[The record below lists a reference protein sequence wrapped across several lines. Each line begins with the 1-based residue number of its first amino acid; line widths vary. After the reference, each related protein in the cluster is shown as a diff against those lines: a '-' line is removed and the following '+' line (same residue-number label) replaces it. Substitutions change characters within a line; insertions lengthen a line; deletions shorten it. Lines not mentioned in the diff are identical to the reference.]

1 MNLPGRSIKSKIMLI
16 TTLTSTVGL
25 VLASLGFLAYDL
37 LAFRRLLSRDLLTHA
52 EIIGA
57 NCTAAVSFE
66 DQKAAT
72 DALAAL
78 GAKKE
83 IMAAGI
89 YLPDGRLFAQYT
101 RADAS
106 LGPLAAHDP
115 GDASVFIGGRL
126 RVLHEIHF
134 QGENLGTLVI
144 ESDMSQWN
152 SRLKSYATILGI
164 LLLLSAIVTLA
175 VSAELQGLISKPILE
190 LQQTMQT
197 VTTEKNYTLRVE
209 RRTEDEVGR
218 LIDGFNAML
227 AEIQERDDALRTL
240 NETLEARVAER
251 SAAAE
256 ARAQELARIGEALRT
271 QTRILH
277 SILDS
282 MGDGVV
288 VVSEEGF
295 FVLFNP
301 AAEQILRIS
310 LVDASL
316 ADLTDRMDLRRADMV
331 TRYGTQDLPFARA
344 IRGEAV
350 DSEEIYVRGVEGGVW
365 LSVNARPLKSEE
377 GRQSGV
383 AVFRDVTGQRKAQEA
398 LRESEER
405 YALAVRGA
413 NDGLWDWNLKT
424 NEIYLS
430 PRWKAMLGYDENEIG
445 NSLAEWFGRIHPE
458 DLPRVQ
464 AGIAAHLEGKTLYYE
479 SEHQMLHKNGGTIWM
494 LTRGLAYRDTNGV
507 PLRMAGSQ
515 TDIAAGKVADVLT
528 GLPNRILFMD
538 RIRRAMDRA
547 KRHPGN
553 LVGILFVDL
562 DRFKLVN
569 DSLGHVV
576 GDELLVAIARRLEAC
591 VRTGSLGRMG
601 TGHTVARLGGDEF
614 TILLDDIKDVN
625 DATRVAERVTATLS
639 EPFHLSGQEVFAT
652 ASIGIAVTTAPDD
665 LPEDL
670 LRNADTAM
678 YRAKTAGK
686 ARYEIFDAAMR
697 ERAVARM
704 QLETDLR
711 RAMDHREFR
720 VHYQPI
726 TSLVTGRTIGFE
738 GLVRWQHPVRGLIA
752 PVEFIPMAEETGLIV
767 PLGQWVLHEAC
778 RQMQEWMLRYRTI
791 EPLTISVNLS
801 SKQFAQRDLID
812 QIRNVLRET
821 SLDPRSLKLE
831 ITESL
836 IMEDPIAAIA
846 MIQQLRDLEIRASI
860 DDFGTGYSSLSY
872 LHRFPVDTLK
882 VDRSFVS
889 GMHENEEDREIV
901 RTIVTLAHN
910 LGLNVIAEGVETV
923 DQMAHLKALNCE
935 YAQGY
940 LFSVPVPSEGAEQ
953 IVIAE
958 TVRS

>member
-1 MNLPGRSIKSKIMLI
+1 
-16 TTLTSTVGL
+16 V
-25 VLASLGFLAYDL
+25 
-37 LAFRRLLSRDLLTHA
+37 FR
-52 EIIGA
+52 E
-57 NCTAAVSFE
+57 
-66 DQKAAT
+66 
-72 DALAAL
+72 
-78 GAKKE
+78 
-83 IMAAGI
+83 
-89 YLPDGRLFAQYT
+89 GRLE
-101 RADAS
+101 
-106 LGPLAAHDP
+106 
-115 GDASVFIGGRL
+115 VF
-126 RVLHEIHF
+126 HEIRF
-134 QGENLGTLVI
+134 QGEDLGTLFI

-152 SRLKSYATILGI
+152 DRLQRYLGI
-164 LLLLSAIVTLA
+164 LGVLLVLSAGVTFA
-175 VSAELQGLISKPILE
+175 VSAELQGLISRPILE
-190 LQQTMQT
+190 LQRTMGT
-197 VTTEKNYTLRVE
+197 VTTEKNYALRV
-209 RRTEDEVGR
+209 RRQSDDEVGH
-218 LIDGFNAML
+218 LFDGFNAML
-227 AEIQERDDALRTL
+227 AEIQERDAALRDVNVDLEVRKRDLESEVLERRRAEGQLKTL

-256 ARAQELARIGEALRT
+256 ARALELGRIGEALRT

-288 VVSEEGF
+288 VVNEEGR

-301 AAEQILRIS
+301 AAEQILRMS
-310 LVDASL
+310 LTDASL
-316 ADLTDRMDLRRADMV
+316 ADWAEKRDLRRADMV
-331 TRYGTQDLPFARA
+331 NHYPTDELPFYRA
-344 IRGEAV
+344 IRGESV
-350 DSEEIYVRGVEGGVW
+350 DSDEIYMRGVEGGVW
-365 LSVNARPLKSEE
+365 LSVNARPLKAE
-377 GRQSGV
+377 GGLQTGV

-430 PRWKAMLGYDENEIG
+430 PRWKAMLGYAEDEIG
-445 NSLAEWFGRIHPE
+445 NTLTEWFSRVHPE

-464 AGIAAHLEGKTLYYE
+464 AGIQAHLEGKTLYYE
-479 SEHQMLHKNGGTIWM
+479 SEHQMIHKNGENIWM
-494 LTRGLAYRDTNGV
+494 LTRGLAYRDANGV

-538 RIRRAMDRA
+538 RIRRAMDRSR
-547 KRHPGN
+547 RHPGS
-553 LVGILFVDL
+553 LVAILFVDL

-591 VRTGSLGRMG
+591 VRVGDVARLGSS
-601 TGHTVARLGGDEF
+601 HTVARLGGDEF
-614 TILLDDIKDVN
+614 TILLDDIKDVSH
-625 DATRVAERVTATLS
+625 ATHVAERVTSTLS
-639 EPFHLSGQEVFAT
+639 EPFNLSGQEVFVT
-652 ASIGIAVTTAPDD
+652 ASIGIAVTTSADD

-711 RAMDHREFR
+711 RAMEHREFR

-726 TSLVTGRTIGFE
+726 TSLMTERTIGFE
-738 GLVRWQHPVRGLIA
+738 ALVRWQHPVRGLISPA
-752 PVEFIPMAEETGLIV
+752 EFIPMAEETGLII
-767 PLGQWVLHEAC
+767 PLGQWVLFEAC
-778 RQMQEWMLRYRTI
+778 RQMKEWKGRYASL
-791 EPLTISVNLS
+791 PALTISVNLS
-801 SKQFAQRDLID
+801 SRQFAQRDLID

-821 SLDPRSLKLE
+821 ALDPRSLKLE

-836 IMEDPIAAIA
+836 IMEDPNAAIA
-846 MIQQLRDLEIRASI
+846 MIHQLRDLEIRASI

-910 LGLNVIAEGVETV
+910 LGLMVIAEGVETV
-923 DQMAHLKALNCE
+923 DQMTRLKALHCE
-935 YAQGY
+935 YGQGY
-940 LFSVPVPSEGAEQ
+940 LFSTPVPSDRAEEL
-953 IVIAE
+953 VIAE
-958 TVRS
+958 VERG